1 MYFEHDG
8 IKYPI
13 KVIRKNNKNTYIR
26 VVSDEICV
34 TTSYFTTDNS
44 INKLIKS
51 NEIAI
56 KKMLTK
62 HVNRKKS
69 DSQISILGKKYDII
83 IMPII
88 KNISFDNDKI
98 YIKSKQELTKYLNK
112 YALEIF
118 NKRYEYICNQFNEN
132 VPLYRLRQRSMKSKW
147 GVCNKLSKT
156 ITLNNHLIEYR
167 IEVIDYVII
176 HELCHLIHFNH
187 SKLFWSLVSKYCPD
201 YKRLRKELKE

>member
-1 MYFEHDG
+1 MYFEYDE

-13 KVIRKNNKNTYIR
+13 KIIRKNNKNTYIR
-26 VVSDEICV
+26 VINDEICV

-51 NEIAI
+51 NENAI
-56 KKMLTK
+56 KKMLIK

-88 KNISFDNDKI
+88 KNISFDNDKL
-98 YIKSKQELTKYLNK
+98 YVKSKQELNKYLIK
-112 YALEIF
+112 YALDIF
-118 NKRYEYICNQFNEN
+118 SERYNYIYNKFNEN
-132 VPLYRLRQRSMKSKW
+132 ISLYRLRQRSMKSKW
-147 GVCNKLSKT
+147 GVCNRLSKT
-156 ITLNNHLIEYR
+156 ITLNTHLIEHR

-187 SKLFWSLVSKYCPD
+187 SKSFWDLVYVYCPN
-201 YKRLRKELKE
+201 YKALRKELKE